1 MHSDSAREF
10 RRKQQRWRRR
20 GGLKTQAGKPQRSF
34 QVPTNIVGKRSE
46 PKLLCCRIPRRQ
58 LGPVPSILPS
68 DNRRALS
75 LL

>member
-10 RRKQQRWRRR
+10 RRKQQRWSRR
-20 GGLKTQAGKPQRSF
+20 GGLKTQAGKAKRPF
-34 QVPTNIVGKRSE
+34 QVSTNTVGKRSE

-58 LGPVPSILPS
+58 LGPVPSVLPS
-68 DNRRALS
+68 GHRRALS